1 MNTFQKFS
9 GVVMAFCSTSGAQAR
24 RVTAFAIIGL
34 FLAFPGR
41 GVADEGKQLFDP
53 VGLFLTWQRDPTTTM
68 TIDWHTEP
76 GQGERD
82 SVVQYT
88 IDGVDGW
95 QEAKGD
101 VRPFP
106 FSDRTVHRVE
116 LEGLT
121 PDTQYRFRFGEDSK
135 SYLFR
140 TMPAVLDRPLRF
152 INGGDTKPNES
163 FLRMNKVAR
172 GYDPAFIVWGG
183 DLAYCDGNPKRVGSW
198 YAWFDGIKETLVH
211 EDGRVIPIIVTIGNH
226 EIFRHEGSVRLAVR
240 AGMSEEEAKE
250 FFAGHGLSGGEAPY
264 YFALMAFPGYPSYNT
279 LDFGDYLTLIALDSQ
294 HYSPIAGKQAEWLGK
309 ALAERKGRPHIFP
322 FYHLPAYPSAKS
334 FTSGAAHNI
343 RQLWSPL
350 FEASGVRV
358 ALEHDNHTYKRT
370 HPILAG
376 EINPKGII
384 YVGDGSWGAT
394 KRQRAR
400 SEEQDH
406 FIDKFSE
413 SCHGIVITLDGNDQ
427 HFLVVDEFGEI
438 IDKFQSVVR

>member
-1 MNTFQKFS
+1 MNIFQNCR
-9 GVVMAFCSTSGAQAR
+9 GGVMAFCLPWGVLVR
-24 RVTAFAIIGL
+24 RATALAILGL
-34 FLAFPGR
+34 FLAIPAVAG
-41 GVADEGKQLFDP
+41 ADEEKEQFDP

-76 GQGERD
+76 AQGERD

-106 FSDRTVHRVE
+106 FSDRLVHRVE
-116 LEGLT
+116 LKGLK

-140 TMPAVLDRPLRF
+140 TMPATLDRPLRF
-152 INGGDTKPNES
+152 INGGDTLPNER

-183 DLAYCDGNPKRVGSW
+183 DLAYCDGNPRKVGSW
-198 YAWFDGIKETLVH
+198 YAWFDGIKNTLVH

-226 EIFRHEGSVRLAVR
+226 EIFRHEGSVRLAVQ

-264 YFALMAFPGYPSYNT
+264 YFTLMAFPGYPSYNT
-279 LDFGDYLTLIALDSQ
+279 LDFGDYLSLIALDSE
-294 HYSPIAGKQAEWLGK
+294 HYSPIEGEQTEWLAK

-322 FYHLPAYPSAKS
+322 FYHYPAYPSAKG
-334 FTSGAAHNI
+334 FTRGAARKI
-343 RQLWSPL
+343 RQNWSPL
-350 FEASGVRV
+350 FEANGVRV

-376 EINPKGII
+376 EINPKGIL
-384 YVGDGSWGAT
+384 YVGDGSWGVNT
-394 KRQRAR
+394 RQRAR

-413 SCHGIVITLDGNDQ
+413 SCHGIVITLDGNNQ

-438 IDKFQSVVR
+438 IDQFEPPAR